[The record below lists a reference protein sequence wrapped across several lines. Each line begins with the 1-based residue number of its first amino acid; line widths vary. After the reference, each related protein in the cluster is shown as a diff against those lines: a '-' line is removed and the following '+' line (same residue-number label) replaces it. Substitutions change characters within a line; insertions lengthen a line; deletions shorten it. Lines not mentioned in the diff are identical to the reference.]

1 MKPFAVGKCTLTV
14 VMLVLIAACCVQDSA
29 GSVDT
34 TVDCGANAD
43 GKFKIRKISQPMST
57 ST

>member
-1 MKPFAVGKCTLTV
+1 
-14 VMLVLIAACCVQDSA
+14 MLVLIAACCVQDSA